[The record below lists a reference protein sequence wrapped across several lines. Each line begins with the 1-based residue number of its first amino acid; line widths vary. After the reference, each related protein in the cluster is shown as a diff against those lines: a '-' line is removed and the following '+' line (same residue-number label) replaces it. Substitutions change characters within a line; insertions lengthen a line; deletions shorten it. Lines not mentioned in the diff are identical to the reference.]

1 MNYIKSNFKE
11 YKMSKEER
19 RSIKHSLDLYNMYE
33 EYTNECNKLLVKIKE
48 LNVKLDKNE
57 NEVMEYID
65 HKNRLLNENEFSKL
79 YLDLNKNLEEAY
91 QNREEFTQLLKKFE
105 QIDNTKDTNLKNK
118 LINELN
124 IKDGYRKFKN
134 NITKANDFNEKFIE
148 NLSKK
153 REEIEENFNIVGEE
167 NIKINSDVVKDF
179 NKKIGS
185 INSKITR
192 NKDSIS
198 KNNAKIKGLMDELNS
213 FLDLNG
219 YKDVNVYRN
228 YLHNLK
234 FILKK
239 Y

>member
-19 RSIKHSLDLYNMYE
+19 RNIRHSLDLYNMYE

-124 IKDGYRKFKN
+124 IKEGYKKFKN

-213 FLDLNG
+213 FLELNG

>member
-1 MNYIKSNFKE
+1 
-11 YKMSKEER
+11 
-19 RSIKHSLDLYNMYE
+19 MYE

-153 REEIEENFNIVGEE
+153 KEEIEENFNIVGEE

-213 FLDLNG
+213 FLELNG